1 MTNDKSSDKEK
12 FFAVNDANWG
22 HKWGYQDSEFKLNK
36 DRTVSMTGNRYD
48 LCGFDMPDF
57 IPYVEEMLDMTIEQ
71 EDTLKEVEDKPV
83 QDARINK
90 AFLDAVKAEFPEDRF
105 SMNAAER
112 LMHSQGQTTDE
123 VYKVVFSK
131 VDRATDMVFYIE
143 SEDEVQKLI
152 DLALEHNVCLIPYGG
167 GTSVSNALQIPE
179 LENRMVVAVDTR
191 RMDAIESIDVENRR
205 VVVQAGITGSKLE
218 ELLEAKGLTTGHE
231 PDSIELSTLGG
242 WISTNAS
249 GMKKNRYGNIEDIVE
264 NVTMI
269 TPKGVVEQIQ
279 PITRASIGVN
289 PQNILLGSEGNFGII
304 TKATL
309 KVYDLPE
316 ASEFNSALFHDWE
329 TGVAFMYELSK
340 SGAVPA
346 SARLM
351 DNAQFRFGQ
360 ALNRKPEGLKVLV
373 KKLEKFVVLNVKG
386 FDPYK
391 MVVTS
396 FKLEGSKDEVALQQ
410 KTLKRLTKKYKGMIG
425 GSENGKKGYNLT
437 FAIAYI
443 RDFMT
448 KYHIVGET
456 METSV
461 PWSKV
466 NDVCEAAK
474 NTLNELHKKH
484 NIPGTPYLSYRV
496 PQIYHTGVCIYFMFA
511 INVKGVSNPIDIFT
525 SMEHSMRKAIME
537 NGGTISHHHGVG
549 KLRKDFMKGTISPT
563 SIELLKQIKSSHDP
577 KNIFGVRNNVFAD

>member
-179 LENRMVVAVDTR
+179 LENRMVVAVDPR

>member
-1 MTNDKSSDKEK
+1 MTDNKGSNKEK
-12 FFAVNDANWG
+12 FYAVNDKNWG
-22 HKWGYQDSEFKLNK
+22 YKWGFRDSEFLLNK
-36 DRTVSMTGNRYD
+36 DRTVSMTGDRYE

-57 IPYVEEMLDMTIEQ
+57 IPYVEEMLDMQIDQ
-71 EDTLKEVEDKPV
+71 DDTLPETEDKPL
-83 QDARINK
+83 QAAQINK
-90 AFLDAVKAEFPEDRF
+90 SFVDAVKSEFPEDRYSF
-105 SMNAAER
+105 GAEER
-112 LMHSQGQTTDE
+112 LVHSQGQTTDE

-131 VDRATDMVFYIE
+131 IDRATDMVFYIE
-143 SEDEVQKLI
+143 SEDEAKRLI
-152 DLALEHNVCLIPYGG
+152 ELAIEHDVCLIPFGG

-179 LENRMVVAVDTR
+179 VEERMVIAVDTR
-191 RMDAIESIDVENRR
+191 RMDAIESIDVQNRR
-205 VVVQAGITGSKLE
+205 VVVQAGITGSVLE
-218 ELLEAKGLTTGHE
+218 ELLEAKGLTVGHE

-269 TPKGVVEQIQ
+269 TPKGVVEQIE
-279 PITRASIGVN
+279 PLTRASIGIS
-289 PQNILLGSEGNFGII
+289 PQNILLGSEGNFGLI

-309 KVYDLPE
+309 KVYSLPE
-316 ASEFNSALFHDWE
+316 ASDYNSALFHDWD

-360 ALNRKPEGLKVLV
+360 ALNPKVTGSKVLA
-373 KKLEKFVVLNVKG
+373 KKLEKFFVLKVKG

-396 FKLEGSKDEVALQQ
+396 FKLEGSREEVAFQQ
-410 KTLKRLTKKYKGMIG
+410 ETIKKLTKKYNGLIG

-448 KYHIVGET
+448 RYHIVGET

-461 PWSKV
+461 PWSKI
-466 NDVCEAAK
+466 NDVCEAASK
-474 NTLNELHKKH
+474 RLSELHKKH
-484 NIPGTPYLSYRV
+484 NIPGKPYLSYRV

-511 INVKGVSNPIDIFT
+511 INVKGVKNPIEIFT
-525 SMEHSMRKAIME
+525 EMEHSMRDAIME
-537 NGGTISHHHGVG
+537 NGGSISHHHGVG
-549 KLRKDFMKGTISPT
+549 KLRKDFMKGTISTT

-577 KNIFGVRNNVFAD
+577 KNIFGVRNNVFSD

>member
-1 MTNDKSSDKEK
+1 MTNEKNSAGEK
-12 FFAVNDANWG
+12 FFAINSDNWG
-22 HKWGYQDSEFKLNK
+22 HKWGYRDSEFVLNK
-36 DRTVSMTGNRYD
+36 DLSVSMTGDRYE

-57 IPYVEEMLDMTIEQ
+57 IPYVEEMLEMKIEVDDKLQ
-71 EDTLKEVEDKPV
+71 EVEDKPV
-83 QDARINK
+83 VEAQINQAFVDAIKSN
-90 AFLDAVKAEFPEDRF
+90 FSEDRYSF
-105 SMNAAER
+105 GDAER
-112 LMHSQGQTTDE
+112 LVHSQGQTTDE
-123 VYKVVFSK
+123 VYKVILSK
-131 VDRATDMVFYIE
+131 LDKMTDMVFYIE
-143 SEDEVQKLI
+143 SEDEVKKLI
-152 DLALEHNVCLIPYGG
+152 ELALEHDVCLIPYGG
-167 GTSVSNALQIPE
+167 GTSVSNALQVPAFE
-179 LENRMVVAVDTR
+179 SRMVVAVDTR
-191 RMDAIESIDVENRR
+191 RMDAIGSIDVENRR

-218 ELLEAKGLTTGHE
+218 ELLEAKGLTVGHE

-269 TPKGVVEQIQ
+269 TPKGVVEQIN

-289 PQNILLGSEGNFGII
+289 PQNMLLGSEGNFGII

-309 KVYDLPE
+309 KVHTLPE
-316 ASEFNSALFHDWE
+316 SSEFNSALFHDWE

-360 ALNRKPEGLKVLV
+360 ALNKKPSGIKVLI
-373 KKLEKFVVLNVKG
+373 KKLEKFVVLNIKH

-410 KTLKRLTKKYKGMIG
+410 KTLKRLTKKYNGMIG

-448 KYHIVGET
+448 MYHIVGET

-461 PWSKV
+461 PWSKL
-466 NDVCEAAK
+466 NAVCEAAS
-474 NTLNELHKKH
+474 NRLIELHKKH
-484 NIPGTPYLSYRV
+484 NIPGKPYLSYRV
-496 PQIYHTGVCIYFMFA
+496 PQIYHTGACIYFMFA
-511 INVKGVSNPIDIFT
+511 INVKGVDNPIDLFT
-525 SMEHSMRKAIME
+525 SIEYSMREAIME
-537 NGGTISHHHGVG
+537 AGGSISHHHGVG
-549 KLRKDFMKGTISPT
+549 KLRKDFMNGTISPT
-563 SIELLKQIKSSHDP
+563 SIDLLKQIKTSHDP
-577 KNIFGVRNNVFAD
+577 KNIFGVGNNVFSE

>member
-1 MTNDKSSDKEK
+1 MTNEKNSAGEK
-12 FFAVNDANWG
+12 FFAINSDNWG
-22 HKWGYQDSEFKLNK
+22 HKWGYRDSEFVLNK
-36 DRTVSMTGNRYD
+36 DLSVSMTGDRYE

-57 IPYVEEMLDMTIEQ
+57 IPYVEEMLEMKIEVDDKLQ
-71 EDTLKEVEDKPV
+71 EVEDKPV
-83 QDARINK
+83 VEAQINQAFVDAIKSN
-90 AFLDAVKAEFPEDRF
+90 FSEDRYSF
-105 SMNAAER
+105 GDAER
-112 LMHSQGQTTDE
+112 LVHSQGQTTDE
-123 VYKVVFSK
+123 VYKVILSK
-131 VDRATDMVFYIE
+131 LDKMTDMVFYIE
-143 SEDEVQKLI
+143 SEDEVKKLI
-152 DLALEHNVCLIPYGG
+152 ELALEHDVCLIPYGG
-167 GTSVSNALQIPE
+167 GTSVSNALQVPAFE
-179 LENRMVVAVDTR
+179 SRMVVAVDTR

-218 ELLEAKGLTTGHE
+218 ELLEAKGLTVGHE

-269 TPKGVVEQIQ
+269 TPKGVVEQIN

-289 PQNILLGSEGNFGII
+289 PQNMLLGSEGNFGII

-309 KVYDLPE
+309 KVHTLPE
-316 ASEFNSALFHDWE
+316 SSEFNSALFHDWE

-360 ALNRKPEGLKVLV
+360 ALNKKPSGIKVLI
-373 KKLEKFVVLNVKG
+373 KKLEKFVVLNIKH

-410 KTLKRLTKKYKGMIG
+410 KTLKRLTKKYNGMIG

-448 KYHIVGET
+448 MYHIVGET

-461 PWSKV
+461 PWSKL
-466 NDVCEAAK
+466 NAVCEAAS
-474 NTLNELHKKH
+474 NRLIELHKKH
-484 NIPGTPYLSYRV
+484 NIPGKPYLSYRV
-496 PQIYHTGVCIYFMFA
+496 PQIYHTGACIYFMFA
-511 INVKGVSNPIDIFT
+511 INVKGVDNPIDLFT
-525 SMEHSMRKAIME
+525 SIEYSMREAIME
-537 NGGTISHHHGVG
+537 AGGSISHHHGVG
-549 KLRKDFMKGTISPT
+549 KLRKDFMNGTISPT
-563 SIELLKQIKSSHDP
+563 SIDLLKQIKTSHDP
-577 KNIFGVRNNVFAD
+577 KNIFGVGNNVFSE

>member
-1 MTNDKSSDKEK
+1 MTNKKNSVEKK
-12 FFAVNDANWG
+12 FFAVNNDNWG
-22 HKWGYQDSEFKLNK
+22 HKWGYRDSEFLLNK
-36 DRTVSMTGNRYD
+36 DGSVSMTGNRYE

-57 IPYVEEMLDMTIEQ
+57 IPYVEEMLDMTV
-71 EDTLKEVEDKPV
+71 DVDDVLPEVDNKPV
-83 QDARINK
+83 VEAQINQAFTDAIK
-90 AFLDAVKAEFPEDRF
+90 ATFAEDRYSF
-105 SMNAAER
+105 GDAER
-112 LMHSQGQTTDE
+112 LMHSAGQTTDE
-123 VYKVVFSK
+123 IYNVVFAKIDK
-131 VDRATDMVFYIE
+131 VADMAFYIE
-143 SEDEVQKLI
+143 SEDEAKKLI
-152 DLALEHNVCLIPYGG
+152 ELAIEHDVCLIPYGG
-167 GTSVSNALQIPE
+167 GTSVSNALQIPQFE
-179 LENRMVVAVDTR
+179 TRMVVAVDTR
-191 RMDAIESIDVENRR
+191 RMDKIESIDVENRR
-205 VVVQAGITGSKLE
+205 VVVQAGILGGKLE
-218 ELLEAKGLTTGHE
+218 ELLEAEGLTVGHE

-269 TPKGVVEQIQ
+269 TPNGVVEQVN
-279 PITRASIGVN
+279 PITRASIGVSS
-289 PQNILLGSEGNFGII
+289 QNMLLGSEGNFGII

-309 KVYDLPE
+309 KVHTLPE
-316 ASEFNSALFHDWE
+316 SSDYNSALFHDWE

-360 ALNRKPEGLKVLV
+360 ALNAKPSGLKVWI
-373 KKLEKFVVLNVKG
+373 KKLEKFVVLNVKK

-396 FKLEGSKDEVALQQ
+396 FKLEGSKDEVDLQQ
-410 KTLKRLTKKYKGMIG
+410 KTIKRLTNKYNGMVG

-448 KYHIVGET
+448 RYRIIGET

-466 NDVCEAAK
+466 HEVCEAATNK
-474 NTLNELHKKH
+474 INELHKKH
-484 NIPGTPYLSYRV
+484 NIPGKPYISYRV

-511 INVKGVSNPIDIFT
+511 MSIKGVKIPIEVFNSI
-525 SMEHSMRKAIME
+525 EYAMREAIME
-537 NGGTISHHHGVG
+537 AGGSISHHHGVG
-549 KLRKDFMKGTISPT
+549 KLRKDFMKGTLSPA
-563 SIELLKQIKSSHDP
+563 SIEMLKQVKTGHDP
-577 KNIFGVRNNVFAD
+577 KNIFGVANNVFFE

>member
-1 MTNDKSSDKEK
+1 MTNDKSSKKVK
-12 FFAVNDANWG
+12 FFAVNSINWG
-22 HKWGYQDSEFKLNK
+22 HKWGFRDSEFVLNK
-36 DRTVSMTGNRYD
+36 DRSVSMRGDRYE

-57 IPYVEEMLDMTIEQ
+57 IPYVEEMLDMTIEF
-71 EDTLKEVEDKPV
+71 EDTLEETEDKPL
-83 QDARINK
+83 QEAKINE
-90 AFLDAVKAEFPEDRF
+90 AFVSAVKSDFAEDRY
-105 SMNAAER
+105 SLNADER

-131 VDRATDMVFYIE
+131 IDRATDMVFYIE
-143 SEDEVQKLI
+143 SEGEAQKLI
-152 DLALEHNVCLIPYGG
+152 ELAIQHDVCLIPFGG
-167 GTSVSNALQIPE
+167 GTSVSNALQIPA

-205 VVVQAGITGSKLE
+205 VVVQAGITGSVLE
-218 ELLEAKGLTTGHE
+218 ELLEAKGLTVGHE

-269 TPKGVVEQIQ
+269 TPEGVIEQVN

-289 PQNILLGSEGNFGII
+289 PQNMLLGSEGNFGII

-309 KVYDLPE
+309 KVYALPE
-316 ASEFNSALFHDWE
+316 ASEYNSALFHDWD

-360 ALNRKPEGLKVLV
+360 ALNAKATGMKVWI

-396 FKLEGSKDEVALQQ
+396 FKLEGSRDEVAFQQ
-410 KTLKRLTKKYKGMIG
+410 KTIKRLAKKYKGMIG

-461 PWSKV
+461 PWSKI
-466 NDVCEAAK
+466 NDVCEAAS
-474 NTLNELHKKH
+474 NQLNELHKKH
-484 NIPGTPYLSYRV
+484 NIPGKPYLSYRV

-511 INVKGVSNPIDIFT
+511 INVKGVSNPIEVFT
-525 SMEHSMRKAIME
+525 AMEHAMRDAIME
-537 NGGTISHHHGVG
+537 NGGSISHHHGVG
-549 KLRKDFMKGTISPT
+549 KLRKDFMKNTISPT

-577 KNIFGVRNNVFAD
+577 KNIFGVRNNVFSN

>member
-1 MTNDKSSDKEK
+1 MKNNTSPNKEK
-12 FFAVNDANWG
+12 FYAVNSSNWG
-22 HKWGYQDSEFKLNK
+22 NKWGFRDSEFILNQ
-36 DRTVSMTGNRYD
+36 DRTVRMTGNRYE

-57 IPYVEEMLDMTIEQ
+57 IPYVEEMLDMKIELDDVL
-71 EDTLKEVEDKPV
+71 EEVEDKPV
-83 QDARINK
+83 QEANINA
-90 AFLDAVKAEFPEDRF
+90 AFVDAVKSEFPEDRYTF
-105 SMNAAER
+105 GNEER

-123 VYKVVFSK
+123 VYKVVFAK
-131 VDRATDMVFYIE
+131 LDRATDMVFYIE
-143 SEDEVQKLI
+143 SEDEAQKLI
-152 DLALEHNVCLIPYGG
+152 ELAIEHDVCLIPNGG
-167 GTSVSNALQIPE
+167 GTSVSNALQVPE
-179 LENRMVVAVDTR
+179 IEDRMVVAVDTR
-191 RMDAIESIDVENRR
+191 RMDAILSIDEENRR
-205 VVVQAGITGSKLE
+205 VVVEAGITGSVLE
-218 ELLEAKGLTTGHE
+218 ALLEARGLTVGNE

-269 TPKGVVEQIQ
+269 TPNGVVEQID

-289 PQNILLGSEGNFGII
+289 PQNMLIGSEGNFGII

-309 KVYDLPE
+309 KLYELPE
-316 ASEFNSALFHDWE
+316 ASDFNSALFHDWE

-340 SGAVPA
+340 TGAVPA

-360 ALNRKPEGLKVLV
+360 ALNAKATGIKVWI
-373 KKLEKFVVLNVKG
+373 KKLEKFVVLNVKK

-396 FKLEGSKDEVALQQ
+396 FKLEGSRDEVAFQQ
-410 KTLKRLTKKYKGMIG
+410 KTIKRLTKKYNGMIG

-448 KYHIVGET
+448 RYHIVGET

-461 PWSKV
+461 PWSKI
-466 NDVCEAAK
+466 NDVCDAARDRL
-474 NTLNELHKKH
+474 TELHKKH
-484 NIPGTPYLSYRV
+484 NIPGKPYLSYRV

-511 INVKGVSNPIDIFT
+511 INVKGVSNPIEVFT
-525 SMEHSMRKAIME
+525 AMEHAMRDAIME
-537 NGGTISHHHGVG
+537 NGGSISHHHGVG
-549 KLRKDFMKGTISPT
+549 KLRKDFMKGTISPA
-563 SIELLKQIKSSHDP
+563 SIDFLKKIKASHDP
-577 KNIFGVRNNVFAD
+577 KNIFGVRNNIFAD

>member
-1 MTNDKSSDKEK
+1 
-12 FFAVNDANWG
+12 
-22 HKWGYQDSEFKLNK
+22 
-36 DRTVSMTGNRYD
+36 
-48 LCGFDMPDF
+48 
-57 IPYVEEMLDMTIEQ
+57 
-71 EDTLKEVEDKPV
+71 
-83 QDARINK
+83 
-90 AFLDAVKAEFPEDRF
+90 
-105 SMNAAER
+105 
-112 LMHSQGQTTDE
+112 
-123 VYKVVFSK
+123 
-131 VDRATDMVFYIE
+131 
-143 SEDEVQKLI
+143 
-152 DLALEHNVCLIPYGG
+152 
-167 GTSVSNALQIPE
+167 
-179 LENRMVVAVDTR
+179 
-191 RMDAIESIDVENRR
+191 
-205 VVVQAGITGSKLE
+205 
-218 ELLEAKGLTTGHE
+218 LEAKGLTTGHE

>member
-179 LENRMVVAVDTR
+179 LENRMVVAVDPR

-249 GMKKNRYGNIEDIVE
+249 GI
-264 NVTMI
+264 
-269 TPKGVVEQIQ
+269 
-279 PITRASIGVN
+279 
-289 PQNILLGSEGNFGII
+289 
-304 TKATL
+304 
-309 KVYDLPE
+309 
-316 ASEFNSALFHDWE
+316 
-329 TGVAFMYELSK
+329 
-340 SGAVPA
+340 
-346 SARLM
+346 
-351 DNAQFRFGQ
+351 
-360 ALNRKPEGLKVLV
+360 
-373 KKLEKFVVLNVKG
+373 
-386 FDPYK
+386 
-391 MVVTS
+391 
-396 FKLEGSKDEVALQQ
+396 
-410 KTLKRLTKKYKGMIG
+410 
-425 GSENGKKGYNLT
+425 
-437 FAIAYI
+437 
-443 RDFMT
+443 
-448 KYHIVGET
+448 
-456 METSV
+456 
-461 PWSKV
+461 
-466 NDVCEAAK
+466 
-474 NTLNELHKKH
+474 
-484 NIPGTPYLSYRV
+484 
-496 PQIYHTGVCIYFMFA
+496 
-511 INVKGVSNPIDIFT
+511 
-525 SMEHSMRKAIME
+525 
-537 NGGTISHHHGVG
+537 
-549 KLRKDFMKGTISPT
+549 
-563 SIELLKQIKSSHDP
+563 
-577 KNIFGVRNNVFAD
+577 

>member
-1 MTNDKSSDKEK
+1 MTNKKDLNKEK
-12 FFAVNDANWG
+12 FFAINSTNWG
-22 HKWGYQDSEFKLNK
+22 HKWGYKDSEFILNE
-36 DRTVSMTGNRYD
+36 DRSVSMTGNRYE

-57 IPYVEEMLDMTIEQ
+57 VPYVEEMLDMTI
-71 EDTLKEVEDKPV
+71 DVDDILPEVKDKPV
-83 QDARINK
+83 LEAQINK
-90 AFLDAVKAEFPEDRF
+90 AFAEAVKAAFPEDRYSF
-105 SMNAAER
+105 GDAER
-112 LMHSQGQTTDE
+112 LIHSAGQTTDE
-123 VYKVVFSK
+123 VYKVVFAK
-131 VDRATDMVFYIE
+131 IDKMADMVFYIE
-143 SEDEVQKLI
+143 SEEEAQKLI
-152 DLALEHNVCLIPYGG
+152 KLAFDHDVCLIPYGG
-167 GTSVSNALQIPE
+167 GTSVSNALQIPQFE
-179 LENRMVVAVDTR
+179 TRMVVAVDTR
-191 RMDAIESIDVENRR
+191 RMDKIESIDLENRR
-205 VVVQAGITGSKLE
+205 VIVQAGITGSKLE
-218 ELLEAKGLTTGHE
+218 ELLEAQGLTVGHE

-269 TPKGVVEQIQ
+269 TPTGVMEQIN
-279 PITRASIGVN
+279 PITRASIGVSA
-289 PQNILLGSEGNFGII
+289 QNLLLGSEGNFGII

-309 KVYDLPE
+309 KVHALPE
-316 ASEFNSALFHDWE
+316 SSDYNSALFHDWE

-360 ALNRKPEGLKVLV
+360 ALNAKPTGIKVLI

-410 KTLKRLTKKYKGMIG
+410 KTIKQLTKKYKGMIG

-448 KYHIVGET
+448 RYRIVGET

-466 NDVCEAAK
+466 NEVCEAAS
-474 NTLNELHKKH
+474 NRLIELHKKH
-484 NIPGTPYLSYRV
+484 NIPGKPYLSYRV

-511 INVKGVSNPIDIFT
+511 MSVKGVKNPIEIFT
-525 SMEHSMRKAIME
+525 SIEYAMREAIME
-537 NGGTISHHHGVG
+537 AGGSISHHHGVG
-549 KLRKDFMKGTISPT
+549 KLRKDFMKGTISPA
-563 SIELLKQIKSSHDP
+563 SIEMIKQIKTAHDP
-577 KNIFGVRNNVFAD
+577 NNIFGVANNVFSE

>member
-1 MTNDKSSDKEK
+1 MKNDTTPTKEK
-12 FFAVNDANWG
+12 FYAVNSTNWG
-22 HKWGYQDSEFKLNK
+22 HKWGYKDSEFVLNK
-36 DRTVSMTGNRYD
+36 DRTVSMKGDRYD

-57 IPYVEEMLDMTIEQ
+57 IPYVEEMLDMTI
-71 EDTLKEVEDKPV
+71 DADDVLPEVDDKPV
-83 QDARINK
+83 EKAQINQAFADAIKATFPQDRYT
-90 AFLDAVKAEFPEDRF
+90 FGD
-105 SMNAAER
+105 SER
-112 LMHSQGQTTDE
+112 LMHSAGQTTDE
-123 VYKVVFSK
+123 IYKVVFGKIDK
-131 VDRATDMVFYIE
+131 VADMVFYIE
-143 SEDEVQKLI
+143 TEEETQKLI
-152 DLALEHNVCLIPYGG
+152 DLAIEHDVCLIPYGG
-167 GTSVSNALQIPE
+167 GTSVSNALQIPQFE
-179 LENRMVVAVDTR
+179 KRMVVAVDTR
-191 RMDAIESIDVENRR
+191 RMNQIESIDVQNRR
-205 VVVQAGITGSKLE
+205 VVVQAGILGSKLE
-218 ELLEAKGLTTGHE
+218 ELLQAQGLTVGHE

-264 NVTMI
+264 NVTII
-269 TPKGVVEQIQ
+269 TPNGVVEQVN
-279 PITRASIGVN
+279 PVTRASIGVST
-289 PQNILLGSEGNFGII
+289 QNMLFGSEGNFGII

-309 KVYDLPE
+309 KVHALPE
-316 ASEFNSALFHDWE
+316 TSDYNSALFHDWE

-360 ALNRKPEGLKVLV
+360 ALNAKPTGMKVWI
-373 KKLEKFVVLNVKG
+373 KKLEKFIVLNVKG

-410 KTLKRLTKKYKGMIG
+410 KTLKKLTKKYNGMIG

-448 KYHIVGET
+448 RYRIIGET

-461 PWSKV
+461 PWSKL
-466 NDVCEAAK
+466 NDVCAAATNK
-474 NTLNELHKKH
+474 IKELHQKH
-484 NIPGTPYLSYRV
+484 NIPGKPYISYRV

-511 INVKGVSNPIDIFT
+511 MSIKGVKNPIEIFN
-525 SMEHSMRKAIME
+525 SIEYAMREAIME
-537 NGGTISHHHGVG
+537 AGGSISHHHGVG
-549 KLRKDFMKGTISPT
+549 KLRKDFMKGTISPA
-563 SIELLKQIKSSHDP
+563 SIEMLKHVKTAHDP
-577 KNIFGVRNNVFAD
+577 KNIFGVANNVFSD

>member
-1 MTNDKSSDKEK
+1 MKNNTSPNKEK
-12 FFAVNDANWG
+12 FYAVNSSNWG
-22 HKWGYQDSEFKLNK
+22 NKWGFRDSEFILNQ
-36 DRTVSMTGNRYD
+36 DRTVRMTGNRYE

-57 IPYVEEMLDMTIEQ
+57 IPYVEEMLDMKIELDDVL
-71 EDTLKEVEDKPV
+71 EEVEDKPV
-83 QDARINK
+83 QEANINA
-90 AFLDAVKAEFPEDRF
+90 AFVDAVKSEFPEDRYTF
-105 SMNAAER
+105 GNEER

-123 VYKVVFSK
+123 VYKVVFAK
-131 VDRATDMVFYIE
+131 LDRATDMVFYIE
-143 SEDEVQKLI
+143 SEDEAQKLI
-152 DLALEHNVCLIPYGG
+152 ELAIEHDVCLIPYGG
-167 GTSVSNALQIPE
+167 GTSVSNALQVPE
-179 LENRMVVAVDTR
+179 IEDRMVVAVDTR
-191 RMDAIESIDVENRR
+191 RMDAILSIDEENRR
-205 VVVQAGITGSKLE
+205 VVVEAGITGSVLE
-218 ELLEAKGLTTGHE
+218 ALLEARGLTVGNE

-249 GMKKNRYGNIEDIVE
+249 GMKKNRDGNIEDIVE

-269 TPKGVVEQIQ
+269 TPNGVVEQID

-289 PQNILLGSEGNFGII
+289 PQNMLIGSEGNFGII

-309 KVYDLPE
+309 KLYELPE
-316 ASEFNSALFHDWE
+316 ASDFNSALFHDWE

-340 SGAVPA
+340 TGAVPA

-360 ALNRKPEGLKVLV
+360 ALNAKATGIKVWI
-373 KKLEKFVVLNVKG
+373 KKLEKFVVLNVKK

-396 FKLEGSKDEVALQQ
+396 FKLEGSRDEVAFQQ
-410 KTLKRLTKKYKGMIG
+410 KTIKRLTKKYNGMIG

-448 KYHIVGET
+448 RYHIVGET

-461 PWSKV
+461 PWSKI
-466 NDVCEAAK
+466 NDVCDAARDRL
-474 NTLNELHKKH
+474 TELHKKH
-484 NIPGTPYLSYRV
+484 NIPGKPYLSYRV

-511 INVKGVSNPIDIFT
+511 INVKGVSNPIEVFT
-525 SMEHSMRKAIME
+525 AMEHAMRDAIME
-537 NGGTISHHHGVG
+537 NGGSISHHHGVG
-549 KLRKDFMKGTISPT
+549 KLRKDFMKGTISPA
-563 SIELLKQIKSSHDP
+563 SIDFLKKIKASHDP
-577 KNIFGVRNNVFAD
+577 KNIFGVRNNIFAD

>member
-1 MTNDKSSDKEK
+1 MTDNKGSNKDKFYAINDK
-12 FFAVNDANWG
+12 NWG
-22 HKWGYQDSEFKLNK
+22 YKWGFRDSEFLLNK
-36 DRTVSMTGNRYD
+36 DRSVSMTGDRYE
-48 LCGFDMPDF
+48 LCGIEMPDF
-57 IPYVEEMLDMTIEQ
+57 IPYVEEMLDMQIDVNDVLPET
-71 EDTLKEVEDKPV
+71 EDKPV
-83 QDARINK
+83 QAAKINE
-90 AFLDAVKAEFPEDRF
+90 AFVESVKSEFPEDRNSF
-105 SMNAAER
+105 GDEER
-112 LMHSQGQTTDE
+112 LIHSQGQTTDE
-123 VYKVVFSK
+123 VYKVVFAK
-131 VDRATDMVFYIE
+131 IDRATDMVFYIE
-143 SEDEVQKLI
+143 SEDEAKRLI
-152 DLALEHNVCLIPYGG
+152 ELAIEHDVCLIPYGG
-167 GTSVSNALQIPE
+167 GTSVSNALQIPDVE
-179 LENRMVVAVDTR
+179 DRMVVAVDTR

-205 VVVQAGITGSKLE
+205 VVVQAGITGSVLE
-218 ELLEAKGLTTGHE
+218 ERLEAQGLTVGHE

-269 TPKGVVEQIQ
+269 TPTGVVEQIE
-279 PITRASIGVN
+279 PLTRASIGVS

-309 KVYDLPE
+309 KVYTLPE
-316 ASEFNSALFHDWE
+316 ASDFNSALFHDWD
-329 TGVAFMYELSK
+329 TAVAFMYELSR

-360 ALNRKPEGLKVLV
+360 ALNAKVTGMKVLA
-373 KKLEKFVVLNVKG
+373 KKLEKFFVLNVKG

-396 FKLEGSKDEVALQQ
+396 FKLEGSKEEVAFQQ
-410 KTLKRLTKKYKGMIG
+410 KTIKRLTKKYKGLIG

-448 KYHIVGET
+448 RYHIVGET

-461 PWSKV
+461 PWSKINV
-466 NDVCEAAK
+466 VCAAAQK
-474 NTLNELHKKH
+474 QLTELHKKY
-484 NIPGTPYLSYRV
+484 NIPGKPYLSYRV

-511 INVKGVSNPIDIFT
+511 INVKGISNPIEIFT
-525 SMEHSMRKAIME
+525 EMEHAMRDAIME
-537 NGGTISHHHGVG
+537 NGGSISHHHGVG
-549 KLRKDFMKGTISPT
+549 KLRKDFMKGTISTT
-563 SIELLKQIKSSHDP
+563 SIELIKQIKASHDP
-577 KNIFGVRNNVFAD
+577 KNIFGVRNNVFSD

>member
-1 MTNDKSSDKEK
+1 MTDKNGSTKEK
-12 FFAVNDANWG
+12 FFAVNSTNWG
-22 HKWGYQDSEFKLNK
+22 NKWGFRDSEFILNK
-36 DRTVSMTGNRYD
+36 DRSVRMTGDRYE

-57 IPYVEEMLDMTIEQ
+57 IPYVEEMLEMKIDV
-71 EDTLKEVEDKPV
+71 DDVLPEVEDKPV
-83 QDARINK
+83 QEANINQ
-90 AFLDAVKAEFPEDRF
+90 AFVDAVKSKFPVDRF
-105 SMNAAER
+105 SFGNEER

-123 VYKVVFSK
+123 VYKVVFAK
-131 VDRATDMVFYIE
+131 LDRATDMVFYIE
-143 SEDEVQKLI
+143 SEDEAQNLI
-152 DLALEHNVCLIPYGG
+152 KLALEHDVCLIPYGG

-179 LENRMVVAVDTR
+179 LEDRMVVAVDTR
-191 RMDAIESIDVENRR
+191 RMDAILSIDKENRR
-205 VVVQAGITGSKLE
+205 VVVEAGITGSVLE
-218 ELLEAKGLTTGHE
+218 ELLEVQGLTTGHE

-269 TPKGVVEQIQ
+269 TPNGVVEQIE
-279 PITRASIGVN
+279 PITRASIGVS
-289 PQNILLGSEGNFGII
+289 PRNILLGSEGNFGII

-309 KVYDLPE
+309 KVYTLPE
-316 ASEFNSALFHDWE
+316 ASDFNSALFHDWK
-329 TGVAFMYELSK
+329 TGVAFMNELSQT
-340 SGAVPA
+340 GAVPA

-360 ALNRKPEGLKVLV
+360 ALNAKPTGMKVWI
-373 KKLEKFVVLNVKG
+373 KKIEKFVVLNIKK

-396 FKLEGSKDEVALQQ
+396 FKLEGSHDEVAFQQ
-410 KTLKRLTKKYKGMIG
+410 KTIKRLTKKYNGMIG

-448 KYHIVGET
+448 RYHIVGET

-461 PWSKV
+461 PWSKID
-466 NDVCEAAK
+466 DVCQAA
-474 NTLNELHKKH
+474 NDRLTELHKKH
-484 NIPGTPYLSYRV
+484 NVPGRPYLSYRV

-511 INVKGVSNPIDIFT
+511 INVRGVSNPIEVFT
-525 SMEHSMRKAIME
+525 SMEHAMRDAIME
-537 NGGTISHHHGVG
+537 NGGSISHHHGVG
-549 KLRKDFMKGTISPT
+549 KLRKDFMKGTISPAGIDFLKKIKT
-563 SIELLKQIKSSHDP
+563 SQDP
-577 KNIFGVRNNVFAD
+577 KNIFGVRNNIFAE

>member
-1 MTNDKSSDKEK
+1 MKNSTPPKKEK
-12 FFAVNDANWG
+12 FYAVNSANWG
-22 HKWGYQDSEFKLNK
+22 NKWGFRDSEFILNQ
-36 DRTVSMTGNRYD
+36 DRTVSMTGDRYE

-57 IPYVEEMLDMTIEQ
+57 IPYVEEMLEMKIEVDDVL
-71 EDTLKEVEDKPV
+71 EEVVDKPV
-83 QDARINK
+83 QEANINK
-90 AFLDAVKAEFPEDRF
+90 VFVDAVKSKFPVDRF
-105 SMNAAER
+105 SFGSEER

-123 VYKVVFSK
+123 VYKVVFAK
-131 VDRATDMVFYIE
+131 LDRATDMVFYIE
-143 SEDEVQKLI
+143 SEDEAQNLI
-152 DLALEHNVCLIPYGG
+152 KLALEHDVCLIPYGG
-167 GTSVSNALQIPE
+167 GTSVSNALQVPE
-179 LENRMVVAVDTR
+179 IEDRMVVAVDTR
-191 RMDAIESIDVENRR
+191 RMDAILSIDEENRR
-205 VVVQAGITGSKLE
+205 VVVEAGITGSVLE

-269 TPKGVVEQIQ
+269 TPTGIVEQIE
-279 PITRASIGVN
+279 PITRASIGVS
-289 PQNILLGSEGNFGII
+289 PRNILIGSEGNFGII

-309 KVYDLPE
+309 KVFALPE
-316 ASEFNSALFHDWE
+316 ASDFNSALFHDWKI
-329 TGVAFMYELSK
+329 GVAFMNELSQT
-340 SGAVPA
+340 GAVPA

-360 ALNRKPEGLKVLV
+360 ALNAKATGMKVWI
-373 KKLEKFVVLNVKG
+373 KKIEKFVVLNVKK

-396 FKLEGSKDEVALQQ
+396 FKLEGSRDEVAFQQ
-410 KTLKRLTKKYKGMIG
+410 KTIKRLTKKYNGMIG

-448 KYHIVGET
+448 RYHIVGET

-461 PWSKV
+461 PWSKID
-466 NDVCEAAK
+466 DVCKAA
-474 NTLNELHKKH
+474 NDRLTELHKKH
-484 NIPGTPYLSYRV
+484 NVPGRPYLSYRV

-511 INVKGVSNPIDIFT
+511 INVKGVSNPIEVFT
-525 SMEHSMRKAIME
+525 SMEHAMRDAIME
-537 NGGTISHHHGVG
+537 NGGSISHHHGVG
-549 KLRKDFMKGTISPT
+549 KLRKDFMKGTISPA
-563 SIELLKQIKSSHDP
+563 SIDWLKKIKTSHDP
-577 KNIFGVRNNVFAD
+577 KNIFGVRNNIFAE

>member
-1 MTNDKSSDKEK
+1 MKNNTSPNKEK
-12 FFAVNDANWG
+12 FYAVNSSNWG
-22 HKWGYQDSEFKLNK
+22 NKWGFRDSEFILNQ
-36 DRTVSMTGNRYD
+36 DRTVRMTGNRYE

-57 IPYVEEMLDMTIEQ
+57 IPYVEEMLDMKIELDDVL
-71 EDTLKEVEDKPV
+71 EEVEDKPV
-83 QDARINK
+83 QEANINA
-90 AFLDAVKAEFPEDRF
+90 AFVDAVKSEFPEDRYTF
-105 SMNAAER
+105 GNEER

-123 VYKVVFSK
+123 VYKVVFAK
-131 VDRATDMVFYIE
+131 LDRATDMVFYIE
-143 SEDEVQKLI
+143 SEDEAQKLI
-152 DLALEHNVCLIPYGG
+152 ELAIEHDVCLIPYGG
-167 GTSVSNALQIPE
+167 GTSVSNALQVPE
-179 LENRMVVAVDTR
+179 IEDRMVVAVDTR
-191 RMDAIESIDVENRR
+191 RMDAILSIDEENRR
-205 VVVQAGITGSKLE
+205 VVVEAGITGSVLE
-218 ELLEAKGLTTGHE
+218 ALLEARGLTVGNE

-269 TPKGVVEQIQ
+269 TPNGVVEQID

-289 PQNILLGSEGNFGII
+289 PQNMLIGSEGNFGII

-309 KVYDLPE
+309 KLYELPE
-316 ASEFNSALFHDWE
+316 ASDFNSALFHDWE

-340 SGAVPA
+340 TGAVPA

-360 ALNRKPEGLKVLV
+360 ALNAKATGIKVWI
-373 KKLEKFVVLNVKG
+373 KKLEKFVVLNVKK

-396 FKLEGSKDEVALQQ
+396 FKLEGSRDEVAFQQ
-410 KTLKRLTKKYKGMIG
+410 KTIKRLTKKYNGMIG

-448 KYHIVGET
+448 RYHIVGET

-461 PWSKV
+461 PWSKI
-466 NDVCEAAK
+466 NDVCDAARDRL
-474 NTLNELHKKH
+474 TELHKKH
-484 NIPGTPYLSYRV
+484 NIPGKPYLSYRV

-511 INVKGVSNPIDIFT
+511 INVKGVSNPIEVFT
-525 SMEHSMRKAIME
+525 AMEHAMRDAIME
-537 NGGTISHHHGVG
+537 NGGSISHHHGVG
-549 KLRKDFMKGTISPT
+549 KLRKDFMKGTISPA
-563 SIELLKQIKSSHDP
+563 SIDFLKKIKASHDP
-577 KNIFGVRNNVFAD
+577 KNIFGVRNNIFAD

>member
-1 MTNDKSSDKEK
+1 MTNEKDLNKEK
-12 FFAVNDANWG
+12 FFAVNSTNWG
-22 HKWGYQDSEFKLNK
+22 HKWGYQDSEFILNK
-36 DRTVSMTGNRYD
+36 NRSVSMTGNRYE
-48 LCGFDMPDF
+48 LCGFEMPDF
-57 IPYVEEMLDMTIEQ
+57 IPYVEEMLDMTI
-71 EDTLKEVEDKPV
+71 DIDDVLPEVEDKPV
-83 QDARINK
+83 QEAQINK
-90 AFLDAVKAEFPEDRF
+90 AFADAIKATFPEDRYSF
-105 SMNAAER
+105 GDAER
-112 LMHSQGQTTDE
+112 LMHSAGQTTDE
-123 VYKVVFSK
+123 VYKVVFAK
-131 VDRATDMVFYIE
+131 IDKMADMVFYIE
-143 SEDEVQKLI
+143 SEDEAQKLI
-152 DLALEHNVCLIPYGG
+152 DLAIKHDVCLIPYGG
-167 GTSVSNALQIPE
+167 GTSVSNALQIPQFE
-179 LENRMVVAVDTR
+179 TRMVVAVDTR
-191 RMDAIESIDVENRR
+191 RMDKIESIDLENRR
-205 VVVQAGITGSKLE
+205 VVVQAGILGSKLE
-218 ELLEAKGLTTGHE
+218 ELLEAKGLTVGHE

-269 TPKGVVEQIQ
+269 TPTGVMEQIN
-279 PITRASIGVN
+279 PITRASIGVSA
-289 PQNILLGSEGNFGII
+289 QNLLLGSEGNFGII

-309 KVYDLPE
+309 KVHTLPE
-316 ASEFNSALFHDWE
+316 SSDFNSALFHDWE

-360 ALNRKPEGLKVLV
+360 ALNAKPTGMKVYI

-396 FKLEGSKDEVALQQ
+396 FKLEGSKAEVALQQ
-410 KTLKRLTKKYKGMIG
+410 KTIKELTKKYKGMIG

-448 KYHIVGET
+448 RYRIIGET

-466 NDVCEAAK
+466 NDVCEAAA
-474 NTLNELHKKH
+474 NRINELHKKH
-484 NIPGTPYLSYRV
+484 NIPGKPYLSYRV

-511 INVKGVSNPIDIFT
+511 MSVKGVKNPVEIFN
-525 SMEHSMRKAIME
+525 SIEYSMREAIME
-537 NGGTISHHHGVG
+537 AGGSISHHHGVG
-549 KLRKDFMKGTISPT
+549 KLRKDFMKGTISPA
-563 SIELLKQIKSSHDP
+563 SIEMLKQVKTAHDP
-577 KNIFGVRNNVFAD
+577 KNIFGVANNVFSE